1 MAQLVD
7 SFLFD
12 LNKFFTGGNS
22 WQAGLYQQIE
32 GLSVDQVTWKPSPD
46 RHSIWDVLIHVNF
59 WKQYAIASVCG
70 TDKPDPDAGNW
81 TLAPVDASETNWKK
95 EVERT
100 KSLHEELKRVAQ
112 EMGDSLY
119 DTEKK
124 LSNYIRQ
131 LICHDAYHA
140 GQIGL
145 LRVMQGLKPVE

>member
-7 SFLFD
+7 TFLFD
-12 LNKFFTGGNS
+12 LDKFFTGGNS

-32 GLSVDQVTWKPSPD
+32 GLTVDQATWKPAPD
-46 RHSIWDVLIHVNF
+46 RHSIWDVLIHINF
-59 WKQYAIASVCG
+59 WKQYAIAAVRE
-70 TDKPDPDAGNW
+70 TDKPDPEAGNW
-81 TLAPVDASETNWKK
+81 TLAPADADETNWKK
-95 EVERT
+95 ELERT
-100 KSLHEELKRVAQ
+100 RRMHEELKAIAAERD
-112 EMGDSLY
+112 EDLF

-145 LRVMQGLKPVE
+145 LRVMQGLKPIE